1 MLHWLSDKSSP
12 LLLGLV
18 HSHSVSLQQCLGYS
32 AGEDKQSSCPDI
44 TLNLDLL
51 QTGLRGFPG
60 GSVVG
65 SPPANAEDTG
75 SSPGLGRPP
84 GEGNGIPCQYACLE
98 NFMDSRACGSMGSL
112 KSWTQLS
119 D

>member
-18 HSHSVSLQQCLGYS
+18 HSHSASLQQCLGYS

-51 QTGLRGFPG
+51 QMGLRGFPG
-60 GSVVG
+60 GSVVR
-65 SPPANAEDTG
+65 SPPAKQKTQAQAPDWED
-75 SSPGLGRPP
+75 P
-84 GEGNGIPCQYACLE
+84 LE
-98 NFMDSRACGSMGSL
+98 KEMATHASML
-112 KSWTQLS
+112 AWKISWTVEPVGPWGR
-119 D
+119 